1 MDTILGAHV
10 RGPIVFY
17 TDRANNEPHRWASYM
32 KSKQMHVQK
41 KESLDFNRAGGGEME
56 RKENKRWTLRKF
68 LANLLGGQF
77 HDFRK
82 KEKNSDHGPNAY
94 NLYDRDPD
102 FRNNNGW
109 SIALDEGNYAPL
121 GINDIGVYLVNLT
134 AVSDLAYLF
143 GF

>member
-17 TDRANNEPHRWASYM
+17 NDRAPSQPRSLVSYM
-32 KSKQMHVQK
+32 QFKQMQVQK
-41 KESLDFNRAGGGEME
+41 EGCAAADDEGEEEMQQE
-56 RKENKRWTLRKF
+56 ENKRWTLRKF
-68 LANLLGGQF
+68 LTNLF
-77 HDFRK
+77 YNRK
-82 KEKNSDHGPNAY
+82 KGKKRSAPNAY

-102 FRNNNGW
+102 FHNSHGW

-134 AVSDLAYLF
+134 AVSELF